1 MRNLGCYKD
10 STRPLD
16 KIYKNV
22 RNDIDWFDMKKTV
35 MDCAKAAKEKGYKVC
50 FCFLSHTGPTGQ
62 RESYL
67 KSSQTK
73 YCISQK

>member
-50 FCFLSHTGPTGQ
+50 FCFFV
-62 RESYL
+62 SYRTNNATRKL
-67 KSSQTK
+67 P
-73 YCISQK
+73 